1 MNPQNAGNAP
11 RFTSTFFAT
20 AAIACF
26 TYFAF
31 ALLLMHVLKPDFSPV
46 NHMISDYAV
55 GQHGWVMRTA
65 FLALSSG
72 NLMLLLGLAR
82 SGPSSVTARLGIFLL
97 GVASIGLVVSAIYT
111 TDLDGAPSTR
121 AGDIHLVSFLVN
133 VGSDILASVLLSISF
148 GSDARWRAHQRTA
161 ATLAALVVLA
171 FVLQFL
177 TLHRGMPYGLTNRLF
192 VVVAIAWLL
201 TTSIRLR
208 ALARN

>member
-1 MNPQNAGNAP
+1 MTTP
-11 RFTSTFFAT
+11 RSTTTFFAT
-20 AAIACF
+20 TAIACF
-26 TYFAF
+26 VYFAL

-55 GQHGWVMRTA
+55 GRHGWVMQTA

-82 SGPSSVTARLGIFLL
+82 SGLGSVTARLGTFLL

-111 TDLDGAPSTR
+111 TDLDDAPSTR

-133 VGSDILASVLLSISF
+133 VGSIILASVLLSISF
-148 GSDARWRAHQRTA
+148 GSHPRWRAYQRTA
-161 ATLAALVVLA
+161 VTLAALVVLA
-171 FVLQFL
+171 FALQFL

-192 VVVAIAWLL
+192 VAVVLAWLL
-201 TTSIRLR
+201 STSIRLR
-208 ALARN
+208 ALASE